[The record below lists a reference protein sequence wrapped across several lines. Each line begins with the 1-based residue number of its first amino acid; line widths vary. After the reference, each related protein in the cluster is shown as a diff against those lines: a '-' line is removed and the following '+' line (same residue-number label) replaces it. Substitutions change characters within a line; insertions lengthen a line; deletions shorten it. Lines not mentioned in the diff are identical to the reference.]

1 MFDEICGIPDGT
13 GALMLDHCDDV
24 LSYLIGGQR
33 EDFSIEQMV
42 NIWKISGKYINVM
55 YGMNLRRRKGVG

>member
-1 MFDEICGIPDGT
+1 M
-13 GALMLDHCDDV
+13 
-24 LSYLIGGQR
+24 YNQRQR

-42 NIWKISGKYINVM
+42 NIGKISGKYINVM